1 MKSIYKITFAAALAA
16 LSLSTSAQSVYSG
29 YFMENYLYRHQMN
42 PAFGNTGNGYVG
54 FPVLSNLN
62 IGMHGNV
69 HTSSILWN
77 RDGKT
82 MLFTNPEISAGEVM
96 DKFKDH
102 NKIGFGTKIG
112 IIDFGFKAFGGYNTV
127 GINAVAS
134 ADISLPKSFF
144 SLMKEGLANKTYD
157 ITDLTAE
164 AVGYAEI
171 ALNHSR
177 DIKQVPGLRVGATV
191 KFLVGIGAIQA
202 KMKEAYLELGHD
214 SWNIAS
220 DAEIYSSVKGFSY
233 DHDWNTKDNL
243 EYVSGAKLDDFSA
256 PNGFGVAFD
265 LGAVYEWRDF
275 SFSAAVTDLGY
286 INFSESHLATTGGLR
301 EVRTDKYTFEVSS
314 SDSNNS
320 DDTKDEWD
328 RLADDMSALYQ
339 LTDKG
344 DIGSH
349 KYNLKAT
356 LNFGVEYELPI
367 YRKVRFGLLNTTR
380 IAGPLSS
387 TEFRLSANFEP
398 FRAIGLNVNATA
410 GTYGMGFGW
419 MANVRAP
426 GFNLFLGMDHTP
438 GKFAKQMV
446 PLNSNADLFLGI
458 DFPF

>member
-1 MKSIYKITFAAALAA
+1 MKPLYKISIAASMAALALCA
-16 LSLSTSAQSVYSG
+16 NAQSVYSG

-54 FPVLSNLN
+54 FPALGNLN
-62 IGMHGNV
+62 IGMHGNI
-69 HTSSILWN
+69 HTNSIFWA

-82 MLFTNPEISAGEVM
+82 MLFTNPLIGTDEVM

-102 NKIGFGTKIG
+102 NKIGVGTKIG
-112 IIDFGFKAFGGYNTV
+112 VIDFGFKAFGGYNTV

-134 ADISLPKSFF
+134 GDFSIPKSFF

-191 KFLVGIGAIQA
+191 KFLVGIGALQA
-202 KMKEAYLELGHD
+202 KMKEAYLDLGQD

-220 DAEIYSSVKGFSY
+220 NAEVYTSLKGFRY
-233 DHDWNTKDNL
+233 DHDLNTKDNL
-243 EYVSGAKLDDFSA
+243 EYVSGANLDDFSA
-256 PNGFGVAFD
+256 PNGFGMAFD
-265 LGAVYEWRDF
+265 LGAVYDWNDF

-286 INFSESHLATTGGLR
+286 IHFNESYLASTDGLR
-301 EVRTDKYTFEVSS
+301 EVRTDKYTFEVGS
-314 SDSNNS
+314 SD
-320 DDTKDEWD
+320 DDAQDEWD
-328 RLADDMSALYQ
+328 RLADDMSTLYQ
-339 LTDKG
+339 MSDKG
-344 DIGSH
+344 EVGGH
-349 KYNLKAT
+349 NYNLKAT
-356 LNFGVEYELPI
+356 LNFGVEYSLPV

-387 TEFRLSANFEP
+387 TEFRLSANYEP
-398 FRAIGLNVNATA
+398 CKIIGLNVNAAT

-419 MANVRAP
+419 MANLRVP
-426 GFNLFLGMDHTP
+426 GFNLFLGMDHMP

-446 PLNSNADLFLGI
+446 PLNSNADLFVGI